1 MRHHLSHLLRAHQ
14 RTAHTIRYAHNMTA
28 TRSFTSA
35 AGTDTTISTGSKKP
49 RVLFILGPTGT
60 GKSSLAVSLA
70 KRFNGEIINA
80 DAIQLYQGLPVITNK
95 ISVEEQQGIPHHLL
109 GVVGLEE
116 EAWTVHR
123 YVREAWRVIGEVHE
137 RGRLPVVCGGT
148 GYYSH
153 AVLCGGALLAG
164 EEKIE
169 GGQGEENSD
178 AEGTGTENG
187 ATGGGIEEAK
197 RRWPILTAS
206 SEEMHMELKRLDP
219 DMANT
224 WHPKDYRR
232 VQRSLEICLRTG
244 RRVSEIY
251 QEQKEADNTS
261 LHYDPL
267 LLWLQAE
274 DSALKSRL
282 DARVCDM
289 VKNGLFEEALALAQF
304 EASQTSK
311 GHHVDKSRGIWVSIG
326 YKETQPWTASQL
338 HTPEPIE
345 AAKQSPLAQSCI
357 DAVQAGT
364 RQYAKRQER
373 YIGVSFAKSVLR
385 ANVVDH
391 LFLLDGTD
399 LSKFHSH
406 LIPQAV
412 QLTQAWLSDDVL
424 PEPSSL
430 SKLAAEMFAKVRGES
445 PQRSMRVKHFCEV
458 CKRTLMTEHEWE
470 VHMNGRGHKRAVA
483 GRKKHE
489 AALQYIEKRGKR
501 EASEVRV
508 ESE

>member
-1 MRHHLSHLLRAHQ
+1 MRDPRPFISAKG
-14 RTAHTIRYAHNMTA
+14 A
-28 TRSFTSA
+28 TTTT
-35 AGTDTTISTGSKKP
+35 GTNHENP

-80 DAIQLYQGLPVITNK
+80 DAIQLYQGLPIITNK

-109 GVVGLEE
+109 GVIGLEE

-123 YVREAWRVIGEVHE
+123 YVREARRVIGEVHE

-153 AVLCGGALLAG
+153 AILCGGALLAQ
-164 EEKIE
+164 EEKID
-169 GGQGEENSD
+169 GGEEEESSE
-178 AEGTGTENG
+178 AEVDGH
-187 ATGGGIEEAK
+187 AGGGIEEAK
-197 RRWPILTAS
+197 KRWPILAAS
-206 SEEMHMELKRLDP
+206 SEEMHAALKRLDP
-219 DMANT
+219 DMADT

-244 RRVSEIY
+244 RKVSEIY
-251 QEQKEADNTS
+251 QEQKEADDTTLN
-261 LHYDPL
+261 YDPL

-274 DSALKSRL
+274 DGVLKARL
-282 DARVCDM
+282 DARVHDM
-289 VKNGLFEEALALAQF
+289 VKNGLFEEALTLAQF
-304 EASQTSK
+304 EASQTAR
-311 GHHVDKSRGIWVSIG
+311 GRAVDKTRGIWVSIG
-326 YKETQPWTASQL
+326 YKETQNWTTAQL
-338 HTPEPIE
+338 ARSDEPIE
-345 AAKQSPLAQSCI
+345 TAKQSPLAQSCI
-357 DAVQAGT
+357 EAVQAGT

-373 YIGVSFAKSVLR
+373 YIRVSFAKSLQR
-385 ANVVDH
+385 ACSSER

-399 LSKFHSH
+399 LSKFHSD
-406 LIPQAV
+406 LVPEAA
-412 QLTQAWLSDDVL
+412 QLTQAWLSDDAL
-424 PEPSSL
+424 PDPSSL
-430 SKLAAEMFAKVRGES
+430 SSLAAETFAKVRGGS

-489 AALQYIEKRGKR
+489 AALQYIEKRGRR

-508 ESE
+508 ESEGESIML

>member
-1 MRHHLSHLLRAHQ
+1 MRAP
-14 RTAHTIRYAHNMTA
+14 
-28 TRSFTSA
+28 RSFTSA
-35 AGTDTTISTGSKKP
+35 TGADTTTSTNTKKP

-70 KRFNGEIINA
+70 QRFNGEIINA
-80 DAIQLYQGLPVITNK
+80 DAIQLYQGLPIITNK
-95 ISVEEQQGIPHHLL
+95 ISVEEQQGVPHHLL

-123 YVREAWRVIGEVHE
+123 YAREARRLIGEVHE

-153 AVLCGGALLAG
+153 AVLCGGALLAQEG
-164 EEKIE
+164 KIDRDEEEE
-169 GGQGEENSD
+169 GSEVEVDGHAD
-178 AEGTGTENG
+178 D
-187 ATGGGIEEAK
+187 GIEEAK
-197 RRWPILTAS
+197 QRWPILAGS
-206 SEEMHMELKRLDP
+206 SEDMHAELKRLDP

-251 QEQKEADNTS
+251 QKQKEADDTN

-267 LLWLQAE
+267 VLWLQAE
-274 DSALKSRL
+274 DGVLKSRL
-282 DARVCDM
+282 DTRVHDM
-289 VKNGLFEEALALAQF
+289 VKNGLFEEALTLARF
-304 EASQTSK
+304 EASQNSK
-311 GHHVDKSRGIWVSIG
+311 GRNVDKTRGIWVSIG

-338 HTPEPIE
+338 AGPYESIE
-345 AAKQSPLAQSCI
+345 NAKQSPLVQSCI
-357 DAVQAGT
+357 EAVQAGT

-373 YIGVSFAKSVLR
+373 YIRVSFAKSLQR
-385 ANVVDH
+385 ANVQDR

-399 LSKFHSH
+399 LSKFHSD
-406 LIPQAV
+406 LLAQAA
-412 QLTQAWLSDDVL
+412 QLTQAWLSDNVL

-430 SKLAAEMFAKVRGES
+430 SKLAAETFAKVRGES

-470 VHMNGRGHKRAVA
+470 VHMDGRGHKRALA

-489 AALQYIEKRGKR
+489 AALQYIEKRKKGSK
-501 EASEVRV
+501 
-508 ESE
+508 